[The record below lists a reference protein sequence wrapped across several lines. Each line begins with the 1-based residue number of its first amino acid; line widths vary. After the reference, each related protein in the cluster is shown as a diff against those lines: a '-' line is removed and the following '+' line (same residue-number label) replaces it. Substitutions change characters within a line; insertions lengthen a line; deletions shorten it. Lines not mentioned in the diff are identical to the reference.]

1 MATDVAPARALMV
14 MHAKD
19 NVAVCLRPMQA
30 GEAVELT
37 RNGKTLSIK
46 LRDAVPVGHKIA
58 LSPVACGQPIVK
70 YGEIIGRA
78 TRDIAAGQHVHDH
91 NISDY

>member
-1 MATDVAPARALMV
+1 MANDVAPARALMV

-30 GEAVELT
+30 GEGVELVH
-37 RNGKTLSIK
+37 NEKTLSLKI
-46 LRDAVPVGHKIA
+46 RDAVPVGHKVA
-58 LSPVACGQPIVK
+58 LSPVASGQPIVK
-70 YGEIIGRA
+70 YGEVIGRA

>member
-1 MATDVAPARALMV
+1 MV

-19 NVAVCLRPMQA
+19 NVAVCLRPMKK
-30 GEAVELT
+30 GEVVELAH
-37 RNGKTLSIK
+37 NGKTTSLEI
-46 LRDAVPVGHKIA
+46 RDAVPLGHKVA
-58 LSPVACGQPIVK
+58 LSALASGQPIVK

-78 TRDIAAGQHVHDH
+78 TRDIAAGEHVHTQ